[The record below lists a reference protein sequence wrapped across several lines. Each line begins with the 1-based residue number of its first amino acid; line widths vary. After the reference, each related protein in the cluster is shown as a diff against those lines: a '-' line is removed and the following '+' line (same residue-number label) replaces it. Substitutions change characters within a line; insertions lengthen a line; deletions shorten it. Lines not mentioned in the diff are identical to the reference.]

1 MERVT
6 FLVERTG
13 ERIPCLLNPEAL
25 EVRRSAGIVRRRG
38 AGGAVIGNPR
48 TDDPLVATGGGITDY
63 ELKLLFDVDLLVGQ
77 APAGTIA
84 PAAAPSA
91 TPASL
96 EAGLAAG
103 LQEGETPAEGESEGA
118 TSTDAPVAEPAI
130 AAEVPSTVDVR
141 SLTQPLWALAE
152 NGQPVAGSLAP
163 QRVRFVWGRS
173 WNVPGVILA
182 VAERLECFDPQ
193 GVPKRSW
200 LSLLMRR
207 VEEELES
214 GNAPPPPTSPQFEI
228 NAGEP
233 TSGDSGDDSVVI
245 PVDDEG
251 VAMTPLHIVAAE
263 RYGDPRYDRAIAEY
277 NDLDDLLELEEG
289 VPLRLPP
296 PSAVAG
302 VA

>member
-38 AGGAVIGNPR
+38 AGGGVIGNPR
-48 TDDPLVATGGGITDY
+48 TDDPLVATGGGVTDY
-63 ELKLLFDVDLLVGQ
+63 ELKLLFDVDLL
-77 APAGTIA
+77 ASPTPAGTIA
-84 PAAAPSA
+84 PAAAPTS

-96 EAGLAAG
+96 ADGLAAG
-103 LQEGETPAEGESEGA
+103 LEGDETEGESGDEGA
-118 TSTDAPVAEPAI
+118 VPAEAPAAEPAI
-130 AAEVPSTVDVR
+130 AADVPSTVDVR

-152 NGQPVAGSLAP
+152 NGQPVAGALAP

-233 TSGDSGDDSVVI
+233 ASGDSGDDSVII

-251 VAMTPLHIVAAE
+251 VAMTPLYIVAAE

-277 NDLDDLLELEEG
+277 NDLDDLLELDEG
-289 VPLRLPP
+289 QPLRLPP

-302 VA
+302 AG